1 MNTSKN
7 KDIHSFDSFYKHFN
21 NRAPIPLFSE
31 SDRFWFAWLH
41 GDTDI
46 MMVICHEIYEL
57 AENINTEVE
66 PQNQMY
72 VEPSFLM
79 FYIYDKDADR
89 MFLFYEARVA
99 QKRYSDNKAEVGA
112 TVVERCSVKEVR
124 LVASDRHQGSDIE
137 IISEGGAFFEHLGI
151 KQEEW
156 PKQSIVHNF
165 EDFDDAIAYSTEFGG
180 DDHKPTVT
188 PDLVKHLIQRKSA
201 IYGTG

>member
-1 MNTSKN
+1 MNTSKD
-7 KDIHSFDSFYKHFN
+7 KDIHSFDNFYKYFN
-21 NRAPIPLFSE
+21 NQAPIPLFNE
-31 SDRFWFAWLH
+31 SNRFWFAWLH

-46 MMVICHEIYEL
+46 IMVICHEIYEL
-57 AENINTEVE
+57 AENMNTAVE

-99 QKRYSDNKAEVGA
+99 QKRYGDNKAEVGA
-112 TVVERCSVKEVR
+112 TVVERYSVKEVR
-124 LVASDRHQGSDIE
+124 LVASDRHKGSDIE
-137 IISEGGAFFEHLGI
+137 IISEDSAVFEHLGI
-151 KQEEW
+151 KQEAW
-156 PKQSIVHNF
+156 PKQSVVHNF
-165 EDFDDAIAYSTEFGG
+165 EDFDDAIAYSAEFGD

-201 IYGTG
+201 IYGIS